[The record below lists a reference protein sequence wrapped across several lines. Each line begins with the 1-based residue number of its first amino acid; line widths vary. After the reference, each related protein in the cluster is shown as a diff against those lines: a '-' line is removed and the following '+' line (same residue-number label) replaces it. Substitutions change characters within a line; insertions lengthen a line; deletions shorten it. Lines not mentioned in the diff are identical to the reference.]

1 MEFKE
6 NPAIYIQITEYV
18 CEQILLKKW
27 KLGDKL
33 ISIRE
38 LAVQTEVNP
47 NTVQRA
53 YDLLQQQNIITNKR
67 GIGYFI
73 EDDAMERILG
83 FRKEQFIENELPVFM
98 RNISCS
104 SMPPLPTAPGF
115 RSTRYSVP
123 SSGAWELCSDRSWA
137 RSSSRRSARP
147 PSS

>member
-6 NPAIYIQITEYV
+6 NPAIYIQIAEYV

-38 LAVQTEVNP
+38 LAVNIEVNP

-53 YDLLQQQNIITNKR
+53 YDFLQHRNIIINKR

-73 EDDAMERILG
+73 EDSAMDRILS
-83 FRKEQFIENELPVFM
+83 FRREQFIENELPVFM
-98 RNISCS
+98 RNIY
-104 SMPPLPTAPGF
+104 LLKIDF
-115 RSTRYSVP
+115 KEIKIQFDQFVK
-123 SSGAWELCSDRSWA
+123 ENFKK
-137 RSSSRRSARP
+137 
-147 PSS
+147 